1 MMPTVLPDGD
11 AGGTAVGA
19 GAAAGS
25 AGRDIVA
32 PADAGLGETPAAGRD
47 MVDVT
52 DGEARVV
59 APTTGFDPVAE
70 APKAGRDPVA
80 EAPAAGR
87 DPVAEADAGD
97 VGLGAALAARPAG
110 GTVAGVSEGAVPAP
124 AAGISVVPHC
134 TQNFAPG

>member
-19 GAAAGS
+19 DAAAGI

-32 PADAGLGETPAAGRD
+32 PADAALGETPAAGRD
-47 MVDVT
+47 MVDEA

-59 APTTGFDPVAE
+59 APMTGFDPVAE

-97 VGLGAALAARPAG
+97 VGLGAALPARPAG
-110 GTVAGVSEGAVPAP
+110 DAVAGVAEGAATAP